1 VSTTTRPTHPTGPQ
15 HPAGPTRPTSPSPTG
30 ADQSSAPA
38 HSRLPDR
45 AWLVYL
51 ALGIGFG
58 TVLTKA
64 GVVSW
69 FRMQEMFRFQSFH
82 MYGII
87 GSALAVAMASIALLK
102 RFRVRAANGA
112 LITIPPKEMGRG
124 IRYVAGGVLFGIGW
138 ALTGACPGPLVA
150 QIGAGASVMLVAFV
164 SALAGTMTYGMLRSR
179 LPH

>member
-1 VSTTTRPTHPTGPQ
+1 MP
-15 HPAGPTRPTSPSPTG
+15 PSI
-30 ADQSSAPA
+30 SSARAHAMDTVPPPA
-38 HSRLPDR
+38 TSAVARPDR

-51 ALGIGFG
+51 LLGIAFG

-87 GSALAVAMASIALLK
+87 GSALAVAMASLALIRRSQLH
-102 RFRVRAANGA
+102 AANGA
-112 LITIPPKEMGRG
+112 PIVVPPKKFGHG
-124 IRYVAGGVLFGIGW
+124 IRFVVGGVLFGIGW
-138 ALTGACPGPLVA
+138 AMTGACPGPLVA
-150 QIGAGASVMLVAFV
+150 QIGAGATVMVVAFL
-164 SALAGTMTYGMLRSR
+164 SALAGTWVYGLLQPR